1 MSHAELQD
9 LISRPDFS
17 DDDKKLV
24 KKAYEFAQ
32 HAHESQQRYSGE
44 PYFNHV
50 LATALILDNLGM
62 DANTVSAGLLHDVIE
77 DTDIT
82 ELDVKLEFGSEV
94 LFLVNGVT
102 KLGNVRFRGSDRHIE
117 SLRKLFVATSE
128 DVRVLIIKL
137 ADRLHNMRTLEYV
150 PVDKQQRIAKETME
164 VYAPVAHRLNMGQ
177 VKGELEDLSFKY
189 LHPADYQNT
198 MEIAKDYYA
207 KSEGSLKKIE
217 SKLTSE
223 LKKNDIKFIS
233 MDYRRK
239 HLWSLYQ
246 KLERKDMD
254 IERVYDISALRVI
267 VAKPTECYQVLG
279 IVHSIWRPLP
289 GRIKDYIAFPKP
301 NGYQSVHTTIFTG
314 AGNLAEVQIRT
325 ANMHSEA
332 EFGIASHY
340 VYKKSNEDSSW
351 SSDLINLLLRVSGKN
366 KNTTTPDWI
375 QEIAESQKSENLQ
388 SNQQFMSE
396 LRDDFFTSRIFAFT
410 PNGDVIDLPSGAT
423 PIDFAYYIH
432 TNIGD
437 HISGAKIN
445 GKLSN
450 LGTELRN
457 GDIVEI
463 ITSKKSKPSQ
473 KWLSMTATSFAKR
486 RIRNSLQKE
495 DQTEKL
501 DNP

>member
-1 MSHAELQD
+1 
-9 LISRPDFS
+9 
-17 DDDKKLV
+17 
-24 KKAYEFAQ
+24 
-32 HAHESQQRYSGE
+32 
-44 PYFNHV
+44 
-50 LATALILDNLGM
+50 
-62 DANTVSAGLLHDVIE
+62 
-77 DTDIT
+77 
-82 ELDVKLEFGSEV
+82 
-94 LFLVNGVT
+94 
-102 KLGNVRFRGSDRHIE
+102 
-117 SLRKLFVATSE
+117 
-128 DVRVLIIKL
+128 
-137 ADRLHNMRTLEYV
+137 
-150 PVDKQQRIAKETME
+150 
-164 VYAPVAHRLNMGQ
+164 
-177 VKGELEDLSFKY
+177 
-189 LHPADYQNT
+189 
-198 MEIAKDYYA
+198 
-207 KSEGSLKKIE
+207 
-217 SKLTSE
+217 
-223 LKKNDIKFIS
+223 
-233 MDYRRK
+233 
-239 HLWSLYQ
+239 
-246 KLERKDMD
+246 
-254 IERVYDISALRVI
+254 
-267 VAKPTECYQVLG
+267 
-279 IVHSIWRPLP
+279 
-289 GRIKDYIAFPKP
+289 
-301 NGYQSVHTTIFTG
+301 
-314 AGNLAEVQIRT
+314 
-325 ANMHSEA
+325 MHSEA